1 MHRRS
6 FLLLLTA
13 LSLPLL
19 SGLRPSV
26 AVADDGYRVSDAVTH
41 ENVAIYFVHGPS
53 RGGPVPLTLEE
64 GLSAK
69 TVRVYETSNVNELA
83 IENLGDQEVFVQS
96 GDIVKGGQ
104 QDRALTVSLLL
115 PPHSGRLPIA
125 AFCVEQGRWSKR
137 GSEDVLQFSS
147 AAASVP
153 SREAKIVLRSAPPVL
168 AAAPIAT
175 AKIVPRSAPP
185 DQAAAP
191 FEPAAPAPN
200 TGARLDAARD
210 YAAVAERQREV
221 WQEVARVQNQ
231 LSSHIR
237 GVVNSPLSQTSL
249 QLALESE
256 KLKQAQEGYIKA
268 LKTAGEQ
275 EKDIVGYVFTVNGK
289 PNSAEIYP
297 SNTLFRKMWPKLL
310 SANATEA
317 IAAKDGLTEPA
328 PSLASVNAFLKEAEA
343 GKASKRALPHSVEL
357 ETRDADR
364 ALYAETRRQDGT
376 WVYRN
381 YLAK

>member
-6 FLLLLTA
+6 LLLLLTA

-19 SGLRPSV
+19 SGLRPGA
-26 AVADDGYRVSDAVTH
+26 AVADDGYRVSDPVTH

-104 QDRALTVSLLL
+104 QDRALTVSLVL

-137 GSEDVLQFSS
+137 GNEDVRQFSS

-153 SREAKIVLRSAPPVL
+153 SREAKIVLRSAP
-168 AAAPIAT
+168 
-175 AKIVPRSAPP
+175 AKIAPRSAPP
-185 DQAAAP
+185 AQGAAAP
-191 FEPAAPAPN
+191 VDLAAPAADA
-200 TGARLDAARD
+200 GARRDAEGDQAG
-210 YAAVAERQREV
+210 VAERQREV

-231 LSSHIR
+231 LSRRI
-237 GVVNSPLSQTSL
+237 GTVVSSPLSQTSL

-256 KLKQAQEGYIKA
+256 KLKEAQEGYIEA
-268 LKTAGEQ
+268 LKAAGER
-275 EKDIVGYVFTVNGK
+275 EKDIIGYVFTVNGK
-289 PNSAEIYP
+289 PSSAEIYP
-297 SNTLFRKMWPKLL
+297 SNALFRKMWPKLL

-317 IAAKDGLTEPA
+317 IAAKDSPTEPA
-328 PSLASVNAFLKEAEA
+328 PSPTSVNAFLKEAEA

-364 ALYAETRRQDGT
+364 ALYAETRRKDGT
-376 WVYRN
+376 WVYRS

>member
-6 FLLLLTA
+6 LLLLLTA

-19 SGLRPSV
+19 SGLRPGA
-26 AVADDGYRVSDAVTH
+26 AVADDGYRVSDPVTH

-104 QDRALTVSLLL
+104 QDRALTVSLVL

-137 GSEDVLQFSS
+137 GNEDVRQFSS

-153 SREAKIVLRSAPPVL
+153 SREAKIVLRSAP
-168 AAAPIAT
+168 

-185 DQAAAP
+185 AQGAAAP
-191 FEPAAPAPN
+191 VDLAAPA
-200 TGARLDAARD
+200 ADAGERRD
-210 YAAVAERQREV
+210 VEGDQAGVAERQREV
-221 WQEVARVQNQ
+221 WQEVARVQDQ
-231 LSSHIR
+231 LSRRIGR
-237 GVVNSPLSQTSL
+237 VVISPLSQTSL

-256 KLKQAQEGYIKA
+256 KLKEAQEGYTKA
-268 LKTAGEQ
+268 LKAAGER

-289 PNSAEIYP
+289 PSSAEIYP
-297 SNTLFRKMWPKLL
+297 SNALFRKMWPKLL

-317 IAAKDGLTEPA
+317 IAAKDSPTEPT

-364 ALYAETRRQDGT
+364 ALYAETRRKDGT
-376 WVYRN
+376 WLYRN

>member
-1 MHRRS
+1 MHRRH

-19 SGLRPSV
+19 SGPRPSV
-26 AVADDGYRVSDAVTH
+26 AIADDGYRVSDAVTH
-41 ENVAIYFVHGPS
+41 ENVAIYFIHGAS

-64 GLSAK
+64 GLNSK

-104 QDRALTVSLLL
+104 QDRALIVSLVL

-137 GSEDVLQFSS
+137 GSEDVRQFSS

-153 SREAKIVLRSAPPVL
+153 SREAKIVLRSAP
-168 AAAPIAT
+168 
-175 AKIVPRSAPP
+175 AKTVPALPP
-185 DQAAAP
+185 LDQAASPGAV
-191 FEPAAPAPN
+191 APAPN
-200 TGARLDAARD
+200 TGARLEAAGD

-221 WQEVARVQNQ
+221 WQEVARVQNS
-231 LSSHIR
+231 LSSSIR
-237 GVVNSPLSQTSL
+237 GVVNSPQSQTSL
-249 QLALESE
+249 QLALENE
-256 KLKQAQEGYIKA
+256 KLKEVQEGYIKA

-275 EKDIVGYVFTVNGK
+275 EKDIIGYVFTVNGK
-289 PNSAEIYP
+289 TNSAEIYP
-297 SNTLFRKMWPKLL
+297 SNALFRKMWPKLL

-317 IAAKDGLTEPA
+317 IAAKNSPAAEPA
-328 PSLASVNAFLKEAEA
+328 PSLAAVNAFLKEAEA
-343 GKASKRALPHSVEL
+343 GKASKRALPHSAEL
-357 ETRDADR
+357 EMRDADR

-376 WVYRN
+376 WLYRN

>member
-1 MHRRS
+1 MHRRH

-26 AVADDGYRVSDAVTH
+26 AIADDGYRVSDAVTH
-41 ENVAIYFVHGPS
+41 ENVAIYFIHGPS

-64 GLSAK
+64 SLSAK

-83 IENLGDQEVFVQS
+83 IENVGDQEVFVQS

-104 QDRALTVSLLL
+104 QDRALTVSLVL

-137 GSEDVLQFSS
+137 GSEDVRQFSS

-153 SREAKIVLRSAPPVL
+153 SREAKIVLRSASPKTVPTASPGL
-168 AAAPIAT
+168 AAAPA
-175 AKIVPRSAPP
+175 
-185 DQAAAP
+185 
-191 FEPAAPAPN
+191 N
-200 TGARLDAARD
+200 TGDRLEAAGD
-210 YAAVAERQREV
+210 YAAVADRQREV
-221 WQEVARVQNQ
+221 WQEVARVQNS
-231 LSSHIR
+231 LSSSLR

-249 QLALESE
+249 QLALENE
-256 KLKQAQEGYIKA
+256 KLKEAQEGYTKA
-268 LKTAGEQ
+268 LKTAGEK

-297 SNTLFRKMWPKLL
+297 SNALFRKMWPKLL

-317 IAAKDGLTEPA
+317 IAAKNSPAAEPA
-328 PSLASVNAFLKEAEA
+328 PSLAAVNSFLKEAEA
-343 GKASKRALPHSVEL
+343 GKASKRALPHSAEL
-357 ETRDADR
+357 EMRDADR

-376 WVYRN
+376 WLYRN